1 MKLKFKLTLILVSL
15 MLLFLLSATAQASP
29 DEVEV
34 FLSHPSS
41 IGADEVAEIEV
52 HVMNWYNDKE
62 LKNVV
67 IIPGVVSPIGEGD
80 RFLQNLVTI
89 STIDPKTQG
98 SRTLTFEPGSS
109 GVKQLN
115 FTVHYDVY
123 YVNASLYLEGLEI
136 EKITTIQV
144 EPVSPLVE
152 IEVTEYDALIF
163 DGDRVEV
170 VANVLN
176 VGNGTAYNVIVSSST
191 GEQRVVGTLGAGAE
205 EEVTLFLEDYTIG
218 TNNVEIYVSYT
229 GGISEPWSL
238 QFEAR
243 LPAESITLRVI
254 DAPASIY
261 EGVIFTAEIEVQNLR
276 QESVSGTRIRSGSDV
291 LYYVGA
297 LDANEL
303 LTIELRLD
311 EYRIGDNRLLLIAEH
326 EYGSAPAVPL
336 EFEVLPAESAAKA
349 YLASLSSPI
358 YLSETVELSIV
369 LAASED
375 AGISELELKALSEG
389 IQPRGYYLG
398 GEVVAQEELPEID
411 IGTLLTPGPQD
422 EEEPGRVVIGS
433 ELNFE
438 VKGLAVGNQSLR
450 FEITYRLGD
459 ALVAREFSVNVSVR
473 QPSSIKLIQADPVVA
488 IRGEE
493 AIVMLHVANNLPIDI
508 YAVSVVPVGDFQA
521 YPDEFIIGGMSPDD
535 FLPAYFEVLT
545 SELQDGD
552 ELCFKIVYRVDRET
566 YETSPLCTA
575 INLQE
580 PQGRNLGVYIVPP
593 IIGVMVVS
601 LFLWLRRRRRGPT
614 RALSN
619 GG

>member
-1 MKLKFKLTLILVSL
+1 MELKHKLTLILVSL
-15 MLLFLLSATAQASP
+15 MLLLLLPAPAQASP
-29 DEVEV
+29 EEVEV

-41 IGADEVAEIEV
+41 IEADEVADIEV

-67 IIPGVVSPIGEGD
+67 IIPEVVSPPDGGD
-80 RFLQNLVTI
+80 RFQQNLVTI

-98 SRTLTFEPGSS
+98 SRTLNFEPGSS

-123 YVNASLYLEGLEI
+123 DDEVPFLTDQQI
-136 EKITTIQV
+136 EKSTTIQV
-144 EPVSPLVE
+144 EAVLPLVE

-170 VANVLN
+170 VANVAN
-176 VGNGTAYNVIVSSST
+176 VGNGTAYDVIVSSST
-191 GEQRVVGTLGAGAE
+191 GEQRVVGTLGAGDD
-205 EEVTLFLEDYTIG
+205 EEVTLYLENYTIG
-218 TNNVEIYVSYT
+218 TNNVEIYVSYS
-229 GGISEPWSL
+229 GGISEPWSM
-238 QFEAR
+238 QFVVR
-243 LPAESITLRVI
+243 RQDESITLRVI

-261 EGVIFTAEIEVQNLR
+261 EGIIYTAQIEVQNLR

-297 LDANEL
+297 LDANAV

-311 EYRIGDNRLLLIAEH
+311 EYKIGDNRLWLVAEH

-336 EFEVLPAESAAKA
+336 EFEVLPAEYAVRAYQA
-349 YLASLSSPI
+349 YLTSPI

-369 LAASED
+369 LATPENAE
-375 AGISELELKALSEG
+375 ISELELKAISEG

-398 GEVVAQEELPEID
+398 GEVAEQEEPPEID
-411 IGTLLTPGPQD
+411 IGALLTPGPEG
-422 EEEPGRVVIGS
+422 EEEPERVVIGR

-438 VKGLAVGNQSLR
+438 VKGLVVGNHSLM
-450 FEITYRLGD
+450 FEVTYRLGD
-459 ALVAREFSVNVSVR
+459 TPIIREFSVNVSVR
-473 QPSSIKLIQADPVVA
+473 QPSSMKLIQADPIVA

-493 AIVMLHVANNLPIDI
+493 AIVTLHVANNLPIDVSE
-508 YAVSVVPVGDFQA
+508 VSVVPVGDFQA
-521 YPDEFIIGGMSPDD
+521 YPDEFFIGGMSPND
-535 FLPAYFEVLT
+535 FLPAYFEVVT
-545 SELQDGD
+545 NELEDGD
-552 ELCFKIVYRVDRET
+552 EMCFKIVYSVDREP
-566 YETSPLCTA
+566 YETSLLCRA
-575 INLQE
+575 ISFQE
-580 PQGRNLGVYIVPP
+580 PQGRNPVVYIVPP
-593 IIGVMVVS
+593 ILVVMVVL
-601 LFLWLRRRRRGPT
+601 LFLLLRRRRRGPT